1 MATIS
6 KILKFV
12 KPYWKLALLS
22 MLMLLLMVLSDLAIP
37 RLIATIIDD
46 GIRQNRMD
54 VMWHTSLMMVGI
66 AVINTVAAVL
76 NNIFSVRVGEK
87 VARDMRE
94 ALFLNIQQF
103 SYGDLDRFSTG
114 KLMVRLTSDIAAVQL
129 MVRVS
134 LRIGA
139 RAPLLM
145 IGSIILM
152 FLTSA
157 RLATAIIPI
166 LIITS
171 AIIILFSIK
180 MEPLFRA
187 VQQKL
192 DHLNTVLQE
201 NIAGARLVKAFV
213 RADHESQRFGEV
225 NEDLTLGTV
234 RVMQF
239 MSSMSPALTIF
250 VNIGM
255 ILVIWYGGLQTI
267 QGELQI
273 GQVVAFTNY
282 LLTTMT
288 PLILMAN
295 LSNTWANGLASAKR
309 INQILDVE
317 PEITFPTQEAQIP
330 QGWSNAV
337 EFSEVSFH
345 YNGNNNLEV
354 LEGINLRARPAQ
366 IVAVLGAT
374 GSGKSSL
381 VNLIPRFYDPSRGEV
396 RIGDLNIK
404 VLKEATLLSQ
414 IGIVP
419 QESILFSGT
428 VGENISYGKACA
440 TDEEIE
446 MAAKVAQAHDFIMSF
461 PKGYAS
467 YIEERGANLSG
478 GQKQRIAIARAIITR
493 PRILILD
500 DATSSVDVETE
511 TKIQDGLREYV
522 QGSTIFM
529 VAQRISTVLNADRI
543 IVLDKGRLV
552 AQGSH
557 AALMKKSRIYREIYE
572 SQLGN
577 GLASHEKEALQ

>member
-577 GLASHEKEALQ
+577 GLASYEKEALQ